1 MRPLAGRPVQTAGA
15 TTIFSVKVPEQQIEK
30 NRADHAGPT
39 KGQAHGTSRFTPAPD
54 LETRIDELLKRY
66 PQKRSASLMALHTVQ
81 EATGYVGGPAIEW
94 LARKLE
100 LQPINLYELVTF
112 YPMFRQEPAGRY
124 QIKVC
129 RTLSCALGGSRA
141 LYRHLCARL
150 GLDPA
155 RPGLQTTPDGRFSI
169 ELVEC
174 LASCGTAPVLMCNDD
189 FFEGVTPERAD
200 GLLSGLAA
208 GHGFEP

>member
-1 MRPLAGRPVQTAGA
+1 M
-15 TTIFSVKVPEQQIEK
+15 KVPDQQLA
-30 NRADHAGPT
+30 NDRADGAGPA
-39 KGQAHGTSRFTPAPD
+39 KGQAPAASRFAPPPD

-66 PQKRSASLMALHTVQ
+66 PQKRSASLMALHAVQ
-81 EATGYVGGPAIEW
+81 ETTGYVSGPAIEW

-129 RTLSCALGGSRA
+129 RTLSCALGGSQA

-155 RPGLQTTPDGRFSI
+155 RPGLQTTADGRFSI
-169 ELVEC
+169 EWVEC

-189 FFEGVTPERAD
+189 FLEGVTPEQAD